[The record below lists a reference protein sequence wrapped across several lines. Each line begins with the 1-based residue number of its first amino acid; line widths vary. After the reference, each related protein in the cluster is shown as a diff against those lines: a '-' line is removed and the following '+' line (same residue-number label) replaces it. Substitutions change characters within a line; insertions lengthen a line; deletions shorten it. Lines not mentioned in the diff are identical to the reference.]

1 MPGVNITNKHM
12 TYKTNNKFIIYNI
25 NTIISI
31 YLNINTI
38 YMNLFSSLF
47 HYVMAT
53 VSKYNI
59 DESHSVGHAM
69 NCLYYSNQIFE
80 MEVKQNP
87 LIKNQEHIIY
97 VSAALH
103 DMCDRKY
110 MDKEE
115 GLQNI
120 TKFIDSLKDQNGP
133 LLKNDDKYVVKNII
147 STMSYSHVKTFG
159 FPNLGKYQTA
169 YNIVREADLLC
180 AYDFD
185 RCMLYNMYQR
195 NGNIEESFNEAE
207 SLFQKRMFKHND
219 DGLFLT
225 QYSIL
230 NYQSMEL
237 QTKQRI
243 EHWRKMLKKTK

>member
-1 MPGVNITNKHM
+1 
-12 TYKTNNKFIIYNI
+12 
-25 NTIISI
+25 
-31 YLNINTI
+31 
-38 YMNLFSSLF
+38 MNLFSSLF
-47 HYVMAT
+47 HYVMTT
-53 VSKYNI
+53 VSKYKI

-80 MEVKQNP
+80 TEVKNNP
-87 LIKNQEHIIY
+87 DIKNQENIIY

-103 DMCDRKY
+103 DMCDKKY

-115 GLQNI
+115 GLYNI
-120 TKFIDSLKDQNGP
+120 TKFIETLGDQNGP
-133 LLKNDDKYVVKNII
+133 LLRNDDKYVVKNII
-147 STMSYSHVKTFG
+147 STMSYSHVKTYG

-185 RCMLYNMYQR
+185 RCMLYNMYQHE
-195 NGNIEESFNEAE
+195 GNMEDSFHEAE
-207 SLFQKRMFKHND
+207 NLFKIRMFKHND
-219 DGLFLT
+219 DGLYFT
-225 QYSIL
+225 QYSKM

-243 EHWRKMLKKTK
+243 ENWRKILRNAK

>member
-1 MPGVNITNKHM
+1 
-12 TYKTNNKFIIYNI
+12 
-25 NTIISI
+25 
-31 YLNINTI
+31 
-38 YMNLFSSLF
+38 MNLFSSLF

-53 VSKYNI
+53 VSKYKI

-80 MEVKQNP
+80 TEVKNNP
-87 LIKNQEHIIY
+87 DIKDQENIIY

-103 DMCDRKY
+103 DMCDKKY
-110 MDKEE
+110 MNKEQ
-115 GLQNI
+115 GLHNI
-120 TKFIDSLKDQNGP
+120 TKFIETLGDQNGP
-133 LLKNDDKYVVKNII
+133 LLRNDDKYVVKNII
-147 STMSYSHVKTFG
+147 STMSYSHVKTYG

-195 NGNIEESFNEAE
+195 DGNMEDSFHEAE
-207 SLFQKRMFKHND
+207 NLFKIRMFKHND
-219 DGLFLT
+219 DGLYFT
-225 QYSIL
+225 QYSKL

-243 EHWRKMLKKTK
+243 ENWRKLLRNTN